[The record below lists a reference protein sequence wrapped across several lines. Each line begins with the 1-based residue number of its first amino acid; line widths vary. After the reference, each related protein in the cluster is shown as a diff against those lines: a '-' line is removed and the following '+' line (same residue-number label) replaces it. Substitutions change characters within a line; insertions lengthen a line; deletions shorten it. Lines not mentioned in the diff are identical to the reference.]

1 VAELADQLAL
11 GRFAIVGVS
20 GGAPCALACAAR
32 IPDHVRRVALVG
44 GLGPAAG
51 KQLACD
57 MVRLNRL
64 VLGLAVCAP
73 PLARVAIHL
82 AAPSAKA
89 GAAWERLA
97 QPWDFDLREVNV
109 PVRIWQGLADKTV
122 PMAMAHHLAAALPYS
137 ECYYFPAEG
146 YLSLI
151 VRYLEM
157 VLADLC
163 S

>member
-1 VAELADQLAL
+1 M
-11 GRFAIVGVS
+11 
-20 GGAPCALACAAR
+20 
-32 IPDHVRRVALVG
+32 RRS
-44 GLGPAAG
+44 
-51 KQLACD
+51 KSS
-57 MVRLNRL
+57 
-64 VLGLAVCAP
+64 
-73 PLARVAIHL
+73 
-82 AAPSAKA
+82 SAKA
-89 GAAWERLA
+89 ACELTLLA
-97 QPWDFDLREVNV
+97 QRWDFDLREVNV

-146 YLSLI
+146 HLSLI